1 MEVGKMVTRD
11 ILPRARALA
20 PQAASGFFR
29 TVVETAME
37 GRSRF
42 LGARVYADR
51 ELSKANGDVAQ
62 AISAV
67 VEQHTGLA
75 GAQGFLTSLGG
86 LVLLP
91 ISMPANLTGLAIL
104 QVRMVGAI
112 AHLRGYDVDDS
123 RVRTA
128 VTAVLLGEDTVDE
141 MVRKGKLPSTPFA
154 IATAPVHDPELDRK
168 LATEISA
175 ALSLRVGGKRLGLV
189 AARRIPLLGGGV
201 GAVVDGV
208 ETYRVGKYA
217 EKALPRRTAPKP
229 IEE

>member
-1 MEVGKMVTRD
+1 MVTRD

-29 TVVETAME
+29 TVVSTAME
-37 GRSRF
+37 GRGRF
-42 LGARVYADR
+42 LGASVYADR
-51 ELSKANGDVAQ
+51 ELTKANGDVPQ

-67 VEQHTGLA
+67 IEQHTAMA
-75 GAQGFLTSLGG
+75 GGQGFLTSLGG
-86 LVLLP
+86 LLLLP
-91 ISMPANLTGLAIL
+91 ISMPANLTGLAVL

-128 VTAVLLGEDTVDE
+128 VTAVLLGEDNVDD
-141 MVRKGKLPSTPFA
+141 MVKKGKLPSTPLA
-154 IATAPVHDPELDRK
+154 IATAPVHDPELDKK

-175 ALSLRVGGKRLGLV
+175 ALGLKVGGKRLGLV

-217 EKALPRRTAPKP
+217 EKALPRRHKALPA
-229 IEE
+229 EQA